1 MLNDYNDCQN
11 ENRVVD
17 KYYCKYCDAHLA
29 RKFNF
34 DRHILTAK
42 HLKFKN
48 DYKIVINESGEKVF
62 IKNEIFECKCGK
74 TYKHSTNLI
83 RHKKTNCVLKNEN
96 KDIIIQNALEHDKD
110 NNINYKEIILTLI
123 NENIKLKNK
132 LTEIIENIDFNN

>member
-1 MLNDYNDCQN
+1 MSNFKFQMMNPPFKTINYKPLFYKRDYDDYNDCQN

-83 RHKKTNCVLKNEN
+83 RHKKTNCV
-96 KDIIIQNALEHDKD
+96 
-110 NNINYKEIILTLI
+110 
-123 NENIKLKNK
+123 
-132 LTEIIENIDFNN
+132 F